1 MNYEYRQY
9 QEDAINA
16 CLSCFKEQKNN
27 SVMLESPVGSGKT
40 MMALQIIHRMQEHL
54 GRPLKVNW
62 VAPRRHLLQQV
73 MEANVELYRENIVTG
88 KVKRTLFVH

>member
-9 QEDAINA
+9 QEDAVAA
-16 CLSCFKEQKNN
+16 CLKCYEQGQN

-40 MMALQIIHRMQEHL
+40 LMALKVLHGLQERL
-54 GRPLKVNW
+54 GRSLRINW

-73 MEANVELYRENIVTG
+73 MEANLGLYQEDIRPV
-88 KVKRTLFVH
+88 